1 MDCREIRALLSLH
14 AYGDAEPSVAIE
26 QHLASCAP
34 CAAVHASLVASRE
47 SLSTWAPIEDPADV
61 STIAAAGEAFI
72 AERRRTKR
80 RPFLVAAY
88 GIAAGLVAFVTA
100 SAVGTTIERGDGTLR
115 ITFGSSATAETKV
128 RFDDAA
134 LREIVAS
141 EVGERFAASLN
152 QFADVANGW
161 NAAQQERYADV
172 LRAMQVETER
182 QRVSESIRTQD
193 LMDGMMQVVSFKGQP
208 HRP

>member
-1 MDCREIRALLSLH
+1 MDCREIRPLLPLL
-14 AYGDAEPSVAIE
+14 AYGDVEDSIALE
-26 QHLASCAP
+26 QHLAACASCA
-34 CAAVHASLVASRE
+34 AAHASLVASRDA
-47 SLSTWAPIEDPADV
+47 LSTWAPIEDPVDV

-72 AERRRTKR
+72 SEKRRMKR
-80 RPFLVAAY
+80 RPLLVMAG
-88 GIAAGLVAFVTA
+88 GIAAGLIAFVAA

-134 LREIVAS
+134 LRQIVAS

-172 LRAMQVETER
+172 LRAMQIESER
-182 QRVSESIRTQD
+182 QRVSESLRTQD
-193 LMDGMMQVVSFKGQP
+193 LMDGMLQAVSFTGQP
-208 HRP
+208 RRP